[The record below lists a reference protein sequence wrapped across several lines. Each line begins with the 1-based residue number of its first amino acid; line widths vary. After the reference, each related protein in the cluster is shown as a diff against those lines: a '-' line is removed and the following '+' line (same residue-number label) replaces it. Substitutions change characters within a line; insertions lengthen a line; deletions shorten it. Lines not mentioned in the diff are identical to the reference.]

1 MASTFS
7 IFKQKMTEVFVKDA
21 KTTDPVE
28 FQEKLKMIWA
38 SEAKISLYLKNATD
52 FVETTAE
59 MIEQNKVFAEAMY
72 LLY

>member
-21 KTTDPVE
+21 KTSDPVE
-28 FQEKLKMIWA
+28 FQDKLKAVWA
-38 SEAKISLYLKNATD
+38 SDAKISLYLRNASD

-59 MIEQNKVFAEAMY
+59 MVE
-72 LLY
+72 

>member
-21 KTTDPVE
+21 KTSDPVE
-28 FQEKLKMIWA
+28 FQDKLMAVWA
-38 SEAKISLYLKNATD
+38 SDAKISLYLRNASD

-59 MIEQNKVFAEAMY
+59 MVE
-72 LLY
+72 